1 MGIWGSVWFR
11 VNKIVISAIAFWD
24 DDNDD
29 GDDDDDHDDDDG
41 DDDDDDGDA
50 DDDYDY
56 DYDDV
61 FRWLV
66 YVFLRS
72 LPLTINI
79 YIQHLRK
86 QNSVGA
92 KKISFASWE
101 AGIHHI
107 LSPWATMVTLTL
119 KSLFFLNFF

>member
-1 MGIWGSVWFR
+1 MSMGIRGSVWFR
-11 VNKIVISAIAFWD
+11 VNKIAISAIAFWD

-29 GDDDDDHDDDDG
+29 DDHDDDGDGGDGDDDYDDDDDG
-41 DDDDDDGDA
+41 DDDDGGD
-50 DDDYDY
+50 
-56 DYDDV
+56 DDV
-61 FRWLV
+61 FLWLA

-92 KKISFASWE
+92 KK
-101 AGIHHI
+101 HHLPHGRLGFTTFYHHEP
-107 LSPWATMVTLTL
+107 LSP
-119 KSLFFLNFF
+119 

>member
-1 MGIWGSVWFR
+1 MSMGIRGSVWFR
-11 VNKIVISAIAFWD
+11 VNKIAISAIAFWD

-29 GDDDDDHDDDDG
+29 DDHDDDGDGGDGDDDYDDDDG
-41 DDDDDDGDA
+41 DDDGGD
-50 DDDYDY
+50 
-56 DYDDV
+56 DDV
-61 FRWLV
+61 FLWLA

-92 KKISFASWE
+92 KKTSFASWE

-107 LSPWATMVTLTL
+107 LSP
-119 KSLFFLNFF
+119 